1 MMANAAR
8 RLSYGDYLQVDRLLS
23 CQAPES
29 DRVGAPAHDEM
40 LFIIVHQAYE
50 LWFRQILHELDRIQ
64 ADFADESVADEHLG
78 RIVAGLARIHEIL
91 RLLVGQLDVLETMT
105 PAGFLDFRDLLTP
118 ASGFQSVQFRL
129 IEARL
134 GLHDERRLR
143 IDEQSMRERLAP
155 EDRAKL
161 DANAHVSLLTHLDAW
176 LARTPFV
183 ALGDY
188 SFRESYRAAVVAALR
203 RDAGQVGA
211 DASLPEEQRRQDA
224 AAIEKALARFEALF
238 EPSAASSSWRMSPR
252 AIEAALFISLYRDM
266 PVLQLPFRL
275 LQALMDIDESLTLWR
290 LRHALMVERMI
301 GIRPGTGG
309 SSGHGYLKATAEKH
323 RIFIDLFHLS
333 TYLLSRRDLPALPDA
348 VRARMGFS
356 YGAV

>member
-1 MMANAAR
+1 MTGAPR

-23 CQAPES
+23 CQSPES
-29 DRVGAPAHDEM
+29 VKAGAPAHDEM

-64 ADFADESVADEHLG
+64 VDFAASPVADEHLG
-78 RIVAGLARIHEIL
+78 RIVAGLSRIHEIL
-91 RLLVGQLDVLETMT
+91 KLLVGQLDVLETMT
-105 PAGFLDFRDLLTP
+105 PAGFLEFRDLLTP

-129 IEARL
+129 IETRL
-134 GLHDERRLR
+134 GLADALR
-143 IDEQSMRERLAP
+143 IRIDDQSMKERLAP
-155 EDRAKL
+155 EDREKL
-161 DANAHVSLLTHLDAW
+161 GADRNPSLLAQLDAW
-176 LARTPFV
+176 LSRTPFV

-188 SFRESYRAAVVAALR
+188 RFRESYRTAVIAALQ
-203 RDAGQVGA
+203 RDASSVGA
-211 DASLPEEQRRQDA
+211 DPSVPEPQRQADA
-224 AAIEKALARFEALF
+224 AAIEKALASFRALF
-238 EPSAASSSWRMSPR
+238 EPDAGASTWRMSAP

-301 GIRPGTGG
+301 GVRPGTGG
-309 SSGHGYLKATAEKH
+309 SSGHGYLRATAEKH

-333 TYLLSRRDLPALPDA
+333 TYLLAGRDLPALPED
-348 VRARMGFS
+348 VRRRMGFS
-356 YGAV
+356 YGAA

>member
-1 MMANAAR
+1 MAASPR
-8 RLSYGDYLQVDRLLS
+8 RLSYGTYLQVDRLLA

-29 DRVGAPAHDEM
+29 DKAGTPAHDEM

-50 LWFRQILHELDRIQ
+50 LWFKQILHELDRIQ
-64 ADFADESVADEHLG
+64 ADFSASPVADEHLG
-78 RIVAGLARIHEIL
+78 RIVAGLGRIHEIL
-91 RLLVGQLDVLETMT
+91 KLLVGQLDVLETMT
-105 PAGFLDFRDLLTP
+105 PAGFLEFRDLLTP

-134 GLHDERRLR
+134 GLADAARIR
-143 IDEQSMRERLAP
+143 IDDQSMRERLAP

-161 DANAHVSLLTHLDAW
+161 DAEHKPSLLSQLDAW

-188 SFRESYRAAVVAALR
+188 NFRESYRAAVVAALK
-203 RDAGQVGA
+203 RDASSVGS
-211 DASLPEEQRRQDA
+211 DPSLPEARRQADA
-224 AAIEKALARFEALF
+224 AAIEKALMRFQALF
-238 EPSAASSSWRMSPR
+238 EADAAGAPWHMSAR

-275 LQALMDIDESLTLWR
+275 LQSLMDIDESLTLWR

-301 GIRPGTGG
+301 GVRPGTGG
-309 SSGHGYLKATAEKH
+309 SSGSGYLRSTAEKH

-333 TYLLSRRDLPALPDA
+333 SYLLAGRDLPALPDEL
-348 VRARMGFS
+348 RRRMGFS

>member
-1 MMANAAR
+1 
-8 RLSYGDYLQVDRLLS
+8 
-23 CQAPES
+23 
-29 DRVGAPAHDEM
+29 
-40 LFIIVHQAYE
+40 
-50 LWFRQILHELDRIQ
+50 
-64 ADFADESVADEHLG
+64 
-78 RIVAGLARIHEIL
+78 
-91 RLLVGQLDVLETMT
+91 MT

-143 IDEQSMRERLAP
+143 IEEQSMRERLAP

-161 DANAHVSLLTHLDAW
+161 DADGHVSLLGQLDAW

-188 SFRESYRAAVVAALR
+188 NFRESYRAAVVAALR

-224 AAIEKALARFEALF
+224 AAIEKALLRFEALF
-238 EPSAASSSWRMSPR
+238 APDAASSSWRMSPR

-309 SSGHGYLKATAEKH
+309 SSGQ
-323 RIFIDLFHLS
+323 S
-333 TYLLSRRDLPALPDA
+333 
-348 VRARMGFS
+348 
-356 YGAV
+356 

>member
-1 MMANAAR
+1 MAAR
-8 RLSYGDYLQVDRLLS
+8 GLSYGDYLQVDRLLS

-29 DRVGAPAHDEM
+29 LRLGAPAHDEM

-50 LWFRQILHELDRIQ
+50 LWFRQILHELDRVQ
-64 ADFADESVADEHLG
+64 ADFSASAVADEHLG
-78 RIVAGLARIHEIL
+78 RVVASLARIHEIL
-91 RLLVGQLDVLETMT
+91 KLLVGQLDVLETMT
-105 PAGFLDFRDLLTP
+105 PAGFLEFRDLLTP

-134 GLHDERRLR
+134 GLNEARRIR
-143 IDEQSMRERLAP
+143 IDDQSMRERLAP
-155 EDRAKL
+155 GDRDRL
-161 DANAHVSLLTHLDAW
+161 DADHSPSLLAQLDAW

-188 SFRESYRAAVVAALR
+188 NFRESYRAAVVAALR
-203 RDAGQVGA
+203 RDAGQIGS
-211 DASLPEEQRRQDA
+211 DPDLPEPRRQEDA
-224 AAIEKALARFEALF
+224 AIIEKALARFQALF
-238 EPSAASSSWRMSPR
+238 EPDAAQASWRMSAP

-301 GIRPGTGG
+301 GVRPGTGG

-333 TYLLSRRDLPALPDA
+333 TYLLSQRDLPPLPETL
-348 VRARMGFS
+348 RARMGFS
-356 YGAV
+356 YGAA

>member
-1 MMANAAR
+1 MSEAAQ
-8 RLSYGDYLQVDRLLS
+8 RLSYGTYLQVDRLLS

-29 DRVGAPAHDEM
+29 LRRGAQAHDEM

-64 ADFADESVADEHLG
+64 EDFTASPVADEHLG
-78 RIVAGLARIHEIL
+78 RIGAGLGRIHEIL
-91 RLLVGQLDVLETMT
+91 KLLVGQLDVLETMT
-105 PAGFLDFRDLLTP
+105 PAGFLEFRDLLTP

-143 IDEQSMRERLAP
+143 IDEQSMKERLAP
-155 EDRAKL
+155 EDRGKL
-161 DANAHVSLLTHLDAW
+161 EADRHPSLLGQLDAW

-188 SFRESYRAAVVAALR
+188 SFRESYRAAVVAALS
-203 RDAGQVGA
+203 RDAGQVGS
-211 DASLPEEQRRQDA
+211 DPSLPEPQRQADA
-224 AAIEKALARFEALF
+224 AAIEKALARFQALF
-238 EPSAASSSWRMSPR
+238 EPAADGSNWRMSAP

-275 LQALMDIDESLTLWR
+275 LQSLMDIDESLTLWR

-301 GIRPGTGG
+301 GVRPGTGG

-333 TYLLSRRDLPALPDA
+333 TYLLSRRDLPALPEGL
-348 VRARMGFS
+348 RKRMGFS
-356 YGAV
+356 YGAP

>member
-1 MMANAAR
+1 MTGAPR

-29 DRVGAPAHDEM
+29 LKAGAEAHDEM

-64 ADFADESVADEHLG
+64 QDFAASPVADEHLG
-78 RIVAGLARIHEIL
+78 RITAGLSRIHEIL
-91 RLLVGQLDVLETMT
+91 KLLVGQLDVLETMT
-105 PAGFLDFRDLLTP
+105 PAGFLEFRDLLTP

-129 IEARL
+129 IETRL
-134 GLHDERRLR
+134 GLADALR
-143 IDEQSMRERLAP
+143 IRIDDQSMSERLAP
-155 EDRAKL
+155 EDRDKL
-161 DANAHVSLLTHLDAW
+161 KADRSPSLLAQLDAW
-176 LARTPFV
+176 LSRTPFV

-188 SFRESYRAAVVAALR
+188 RFRESYRAAVIAALT
-203 RDAGQVGA
+203 RDASSVVA
-211 DASLPEEQRRQDA
+211 DAAVPEPQRQADA
-224 AAIEKALARFEALF
+224 AAIEKALGNFRALF
-238 EPSAASSSWRMSPR
+238 EPDAAASTWRMSAP

-301 GIRPGTGG
+301 GVRPGTGG
-309 SSGHGYLKATAEKH
+309 SSGHGYLRATAEKH

-333 TYLLSRRDLPALPDA
+333 TYLLAGRDLPALPED
-348 VRARMGFS
+348 VRRRMGFS
-356 YGAV
+356 YGAA

>member
-1 MMANAAR
+1 MSEATR
-8 RLSYGDYLQVDRLLS
+8 RLSYGSYLQVDRLLS
-23 CQAPES
+23 CQEPES
-29 DRVGAPAHDEM
+29 LKTGAPAHDEM

-64 ADFADESVADEHLG
+64 ADFAASTVADEHLG
-78 RIVAGLARIHEIL
+78 RINAGLSRIHEIL
-91 RLLVGQLDVLETMT
+91 KLLVGQLDVLETMT
-105 PAGFLDFRDLLTP
+105 PAGFLEFRDLLTP

-134 GLHDERRLR
+134 GLHDDARIR

-155 EDRAKL
+155 EDRDKL
-161 DANAHVSLLTHLDAW
+161 SADTNPSLLSQLDAW

-188 SFRESYRAAVVAALR
+188 SFRESYRAAVIAALR
-203 RDAGQVGA
+203 RDATSISA
-211 DASLPEEQRRQDA
+211 DPALPEPQRQADA
-224 AAIEKALARFEALF
+224 AAIEQALARFRALF
-238 EPSAASSSWRMSPR
+238 EPDATTSTWRMSAR

-301 GIRPGTGG
+301 GVRPGTGG
-309 SSGHGYLKATAEKH
+309 SSGSGYLKATAEKH

-333 TYLLSRRDLPALPDA
+333 TYLLGPRDLPALPDA
-348 VRARMGFS
+348 LRRRMGFS
-356 YGAV
+356 YGAA

>member
-1 MMANAAR
+1 MTESPR

-23 CQAPES
+23 CQSPES
-29 DRVGAPAHDEM
+29 VRLGAPAHDEM

-50 LWFRQILHELDRIQ
+50 LWFRQVLHELDLIQ
-64 ADFADESVADEHLG
+64 DDFAASPVADEHLG
-78 RIVAGLARIHEIL
+78 RIVAGLTRIKEIL
-91 RLLVGQLDVLETMT
+91 KLLVGQLDVLETMT
-105 PAGFLDFRDLLTP
+105 PAGFLEFRDLLTP

-134 GLHDERRLR
+134 GLNETIRIR
-143 IDEQSMRERLAP
+143 IDDQHMRDRLAP
-155 EDRAKL
+155 EDREKL
-161 DANAHVSLLTHLDAW
+161 VADRSPALLGQLDAW
-176 LARTPFV
+176 LSRTPFV

-188 SFRESYRAAVVAALR
+188 NFRESYRAAVIAALK
-203 RDAGQVGA
+203 RDAGRVGA
-211 DASLPEEQRRQDA
+211 DASLPEPQRVEDA
-224 AAIEKALARFEALF
+224 AAIEKALARFQALF
-238 EPSAASSSWRMSPR
+238 APDAANATWRMSPR

-301 GIRPGTGG
+301 GVRPGTGG
-309 SSGHGYLKATAEKH
+309 SSGSGYLKATAEKH

-333 TYLLSRRDLPALPDA
+333 TYLLSRRDLPALPED
-348 VRARMGFS
+348 VRRRMGFS
-356 YGAV
+356 YGAA

>member
-1 MMANAAR
+1 MPVAAT
-8 RLSYGDYLQVDRLLS
+8 RLSYGTYLQVDRLLS

-29 DRVGAPAHDEM
+29 DKAGAPAHDEM

-64 ADFADESVADEHLG
+64 DDFAASPLADEHLG
-78 RIVAGLARIHEIL
+78 RISAGLGRIHEIL
-91 RLLVGQLDVLETMT
+91 KLLVSQLDVLETMT
-105 PAGFLDFRDLLTP
+105 PAGFLEFRDLLTP

-143 IDEQSMRERLAP
+143 IDEQSMKERLAP
-155 EDRAKL
+155 EDRSKL
-161 DANAHVSLLTHLDAW
+161 EADHHPSLLSQLDAW

-188 SFRESYRAAVVAALR
+188 SFRESYRAAVVAALT
-203 RDAGQVGA
+203 RDAGQVGS
-211 DASLPEEQRRQDA
+211 DPSLPEPQRQADA
-224 AAIEKALARFEALF
+224 AAIEKALARFQALF
-238 EPSAASSSWRMSPR
+238 EPAADGSNWRMSAP

-275 LQALMDIDESLTLWR
+275 LQSLMDIDESLTLWR

-301 GIRPGTGG
+301 GVRPGTGG

-333 TYLLSRRDLPALPDA
+333 TYLLARRDLPALPEGL
-348 VRARMGFS
+348 RRRMGFS
-356 YGAV
+356 YGTA

>member
-1 MMANAAR
+1 MTAAKR
-8 RLSYGDYLQVDRLLS
+8 RLSYGEYLQVDRLLS
-23 CQAPES
+23 CQTPES
-29 DRVGAPAHDEM
+29 VRAGTPAHDEM

-50 LWFRQILHELDRIQ
+50 LWFRQILHELDQIQ
-64 ADFADESVADEHLG
+64 ADFSASTVADEHLG
-78 RIVAGLARIHEIL
+78 RVVAGLARIHEIL
-91 RLLVGQLDVLETMT
+91 KLLVGQLDVLETMT
-105 PAGFLDFRDLLTP
+105 PAGFLEFRDLLTP

-134 GLHDERRLR
+134 GLNDALRLR
-143 IDEQSMRERLAP
+143 IDDQAMRDRLAP
-155 EDRAKL
+155 DDRDRLAT
-161 DANAHVSLLTHLDAW
+161 DRNPSLIVQLDAW

-188 SFRESYRAAVVAALR
+188 SFRESYRAAVIAALT
-203 RDAGQVGA
+203 RDAGQVES
-211 DASLPEEQRRQDA
+211 DASIPEARRRQDA
-224 AAIEKALARFEALF
+224 AAIEMALVRFRALF
-238 EPSAASSSWRMSPR
+238 EPDAKTANWRMSPP

-301 GIRPGTGG
+301 GVRPGTGG
-309 SSGHGYLKATAEKH
+309 SSGHAYLRATADKH

-333 TYLLSRRDLPALPDA
+333 TYLLGRRDLPALPEN
-348 VRARMGFS
+348 VRHRMGFT
-356 YGAV
+356 YGAT